1 MILIYLWIDNT
12 DTLIYFNL
20 VKKKRLA
27 LLDLLIAAS
36 QDGLLTDLD
45 IREEIDVFMF
55 GVRIYNFLNFLLLN
69 YSNIYI
75 DVYNV
80 IIGSWYFSVGYK
92 LLVITIGWA

>member
-92 LLVITIGWA
+92 LFVITIGWA